1 MFALAPE
8 TVVWHATIQAEK
20 SRNKV
25 GVEEKKWFR
34 DLDSN
39 QDFRLQ
45 RPTCYQLH
53 HPGVDL
59 QPY

>member
-1 MFALAPE
+1 MNLLNVRAAPGE
-8 TVVWHATIQAEK
+8 
-20 SRNKV
+20 N
-25 GVEEKKWFR
+25 WFR

-53 HPGVDL
+53 HPGIDF
-59 QPY
+59 